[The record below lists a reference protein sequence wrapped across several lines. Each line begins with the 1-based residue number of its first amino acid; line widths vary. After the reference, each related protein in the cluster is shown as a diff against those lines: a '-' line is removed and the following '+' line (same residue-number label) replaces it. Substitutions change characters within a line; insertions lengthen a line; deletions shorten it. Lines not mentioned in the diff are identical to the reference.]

1 MDKLKVCVIG
11 TGSISDFH
19 LGSYT
24 NNPYVELYGV
34 YDASIERGK
43 AKAPNLEQHMFFFK
57 RRAIRR

>member
-43 AKAPNLEQHMFFFK
+43 AKAQFGATHVFLQ